1 MQRELDT
8 LVVFCKYKNLG
19 CEWQGVLKEWEG
31 HSEGCKFKGVSCPFS
46 GCGQM
51 VLTSEL
57 EQHKLECSFR
67 PSQCEYCKLQLQF
80 HELEVFCML
89 LPQETRDLKYQLYR
103 NILKIVPSIQ

>member
-1 MQRELDT
+1 MQRELDA
-8 LVVFCKYKNLG
+8 LLVFCKYKNLG

-46 GCGQM
+46 GCEQM
-51 VLTSEL
+51 LLTSEL

-80 HELEVFCML
+80 HELEVFL
-89 LPQETRDLKYQLYR
+89 TAASHWR
-103 NILKIVPSIQ
+103 S